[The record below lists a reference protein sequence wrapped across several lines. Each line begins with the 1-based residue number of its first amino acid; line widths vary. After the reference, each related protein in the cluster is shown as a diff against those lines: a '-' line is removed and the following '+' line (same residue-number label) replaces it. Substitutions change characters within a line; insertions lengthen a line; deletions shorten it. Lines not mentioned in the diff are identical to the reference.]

1 MTGLPHVHFP
11 NETQGH
17 QHVHHADVVVAVPE
31 GQKCLL
37 WFSSTCSPPSEGTEN
52 SASINK
58 CVLIELGDMNRMG
71 KRYPIKTCFHSS
83 LAHGS
88 GTILQGTCFKATN
101 LKTFAVHDIHCYKG
115 TPYSNISYTDKL
127 KLFVTMFQHEIQ
139 QVSYFADHVVLGL
152 PIMFP
157 GTMTHEDLRIQLQ
170 AVPYKVE
177 KAQYRY
183 STRKDT
189 PVVNVS
195 LANMMS
201 VIAPQ
206 ELVSN
211 PSSVHGSVHGS
222 LHGSVHGS
230 KSATKFIDYR
240 AIRSGRIKV
249 PDMVFL
255 VKPELQN
262 DVYRIC
268 TSTGDH
274 GIAAVQS
281 YDSSKFLNR
290 LFRHIKENDNLDLLE
305 ESDDD
310 DEFENIDMDKY
321 VDLEKTHK
329 LLCRY
334 LPKMNKW
341 EPYKVADRGARVA
354 YVDDVQDIGRDNGE
368 KVK

>member
-1 MTGLPHVHFP
+1 
-11 NETQGH
+11 
-17 QHVHHADVVVAVPE
+17 
-31 GQKCLL
+31 
-37 WFSSTCSPPSEGTEN
+37 
-52 SASINK
+52 
-58 CVLIELGDMNRMG
+58 MNRMG

-83 LAHGS
+83 LAYGS

-101 LKTFAVHDIHCYKG
+101 LKTFAVQDIHCYKG
-115 TPYSNISYTDKL
+115 TPYSNISYADKL
-127 KLFVTMFQHEIQ
+127 KLFVTLFQHEIQ
-139 QVSYFADHVVLGL
+139 QVSYFADHVVIGL

-170 AVPYKVE
+170 AVPYKVA
-177 KAQYRY
+177 KTQYRY
-183 STRKDT
+183 SMRKDT
-189 PVVNVS
+189 PIVNVS

-201 VIAPQ
+201 VIAPP
-206 ELVSN
+206 ESVPN
-211 PSSVHGSVHGS
+211 P
-222 LHGSVHGS
+222 
-230 KSATKFIDYR
+230 KSAHGVKSTTMFIDYR
-240 AIRSGRIKV
+240 AIRSGRVKV

-255 VKPELQN
+255 VKPEIQN

-274 GIAAVQS
+274 GVAAVQS

-310 DEFENIDMDKY
+310 DDFENINADKY

-341 EPYKVADRGARVA
+341 EPYKIADRGARVA
-354 YVDDVQDIGRDNGE
+354 CVDDVHDVGRDNGE
-368 KVK
+368 KAK